1 MKAPLIVAQR
11 TVGALTLF
19 VELKHNARL
28 SLCGE
33 GGTIF
38 FSVDT
43 HMLTITHQSFSVLPA
58 ISLNDGILACNILE
72 GSFCTETFEN
82 FIKGLLDDMQP
93 YPGPNSIIVMDN
105 CRIHK
110 HPRIQEMIRDRYFI
124 FYFLWQLLISKQRD
138 AL

>member
-1 MKAPLIVAQR
+1 MD
-11 TVGALTLF
+11 ALTLF
-19 VELKHNARL
+19 VELKHNAKL
-28 SLCGE
+28 SLCEE
-33 GGTIF
+33 GDMIT

-43 HMLTITHQSFSVLPA
+43 HSMLTISHQSFSVLPA

-93 YPGPNSIIVMDN
+93 YPGPNSVIVMDN

-110 HPRIQEMIRDRYFI
+110 HPRIQEMIRDRY
-124 FYFLWQLLISKQRD
+124 LILSL
-138 AL
+138 ANCNC